1 MTRPADPARRP
12 GDGPVAAAP
21 QRGRVQRFT
30 RGEHWAHRSNAIL
43 FGICIASA
51 LCLYVGPIAVLVGRR
66 GLFKNIH
73 VMSGVML
80 PIPLLAAWFLSPGF
94 QSDARRLGRFSP
106 RDWEWLR
113 RRDRR
118 RCDIPLGKFNPGQKL
133 NAAFI
138 LGAVLVSLGTGLIM
152 RFFQPFP
159 DSWRT
164 GATFVH
170 DWLALMLFVVI
181 IGHIYMA
188 LKDPESLVGMRTGTV
203 SWGYARRNHSGWAA
217 EMGVPPPAGSR
228 DDGLTELRYTATVT
242 REDDRFVARC
252 SAGGGADVSSE
263 GATEQEALANLRQV
277 LELA

>member
-1 MTRPADPARRP
+1 M
-12 GDGPVAAAP
+12 
-21 QRGRVQRFT
+21 
-30 RGEHWAHRSNAIL
+30 
-43 FGICIASA
+43 
-51 LCLYVGPIAVLVGRR
+51 LVGRR

-73 VMSGVML
+73 VISGVML
-80 PIPLLAAWFLSPGF
+80 PLPLLAAWFLSPAF
-94 QSDARRLGRFSP
+94 ELDARRLGSFGP

-118 RCDIPLGKFNPGQKL
+118 RCDIPVGKFNAGQKL

-138 LGAVLVSLGTGLIM
+138 LGAVLVALGTGLIM

-203 SWGYARRNHSGWAA
+203 SWGYARRNHAGWAA
-217 EMGVPPPAGSR
+217 EMGVPPLTSDRR
-228 DDGLTELRYTATVT
+228 DDPTEIGYGSTVP
-242 REDDRFVARC
+242 
-252 SAGGGADVSSE
+252 GE
-263 GATEQEALANLRQV
+263 GEE
-277 LELA
+277 